1 MDERIMPFD
10 GSGES
15 DFLSVI
21 NAEVDK
27 SSLRF
32 KGLLNYAKRIK
43 KVSSLHYTNA
53 DS

>member
-1 MDERIMPFD
+1 MAPTDELKKR
-10 GSGES
+10 
-15 DFLSVI
+15 I

-43 KVSSLHYTNA
+43 KVSSLHYTKA